1 MSSILSLLMH
11 QEETRKKKYHSTKTA
26 KLHDRKQWI
35 RLWRRVINNVSMQ
48 KYLKCIKSEY
58 YHRITRYEMK
68 GGTYVV
74 EQAPTAFKE
83 IILWRKSAYAAY
95 L

>member
-1 MSSILSLLMH
+1 
-11 QEETRKKKYHSTKTA
+11 
-26 KLHDRKQWI
+26 
-35 RLWRRVINNVSMQ
+35 MQ

-58 YHRITRYEMK
+58 YHRITRHEMK

-83 IILWRKSAYAAY
+83 IILWRKSANATY